1 MSTNPKNAAAQVV
14 SPSPQTSEITIYTGG
29 PAIVREER
37 QVTLAEGKSSIAL
50 DGLPETYVP
59 GSLTIAKVAGASQLK
74 LAAFSYRPA
83 ALSLEAILEKAVGEQ
98 IELTSG
104 DTTIAG
110 KLRYIIGNQ
119 LVLEQNGKAVVV
131 ANDGSL
137 SVDAS
142 VIAGIS
148 TTASV
153 RLDTLGQAGDFKLGI
168 MYASEGLSWAPR
180 FEAYYDAKSERLS
193 RFACWV
199 DIVNNTGA
207 PLAETKFQL
216 IAGYNSGYQPN
227 YNARSRGGRVM
238 AMAASMP
245 MGGGLEAA
253 SFGADA
259 AEVET
264 VGEQKLYSLPNE
276 LAVARGETKT
286 TALLLAEDVP
296 VKAEY
301 FLTGGYYQPASP
313 SRGRQEK
320 LPVNVRLKLVNGTD
334 SKLGVA
340 LPPGQV
346 NFFEPDSKGS
356 LQRTDTCHL
365 TSHVAAGESFELL
378 LPTPSRDV
386 KAQRRLVSAKDDP
399 VPAAEVAP
407 DAAAES
413 TAVVAPAE
421 KKKKEAP
428 RFRVESRELVL
439 FNFKDKEVE
448 VVVADSIPQDAQFV
462 KPIGSSVKNLSTT
475 PGAATFTVAVPAGGE
490 VKVAYTIKFRIN

>member
-1 MSTNPKNAAAQVV
+1 MSSNPKNAAAQVV
-14 SPSPQTSEITIYTGG
+14 SPSPETSEVTIYTGG
-29 PAIVREER
+29 PAIIRQER
-37 QVTLAEGKSSIAL
+37 KVALAEGKSSITL

-59 GSLTIAKVAGASQLK
+59 GSLTIAKVAGASQLN

-83 ALSLEAILEKAVGEQ
+83 TLSLEAILEKAVGEQ
-98 IELTSG
+98 IQLTSG

-110 KLRYIIGNQ
+110 KLRYIINNQ
-119 LVLEQNGKAVVV
+119 LVLEQEGKAIVVV
-131 ANDGSL
+131 NDGSL
-137 SVDAS
+137 SIDAS
-142 VIAGIS
+142 ALTGLS

-153 RLDTLGQAGDFKLGI
+153 CLDTVGQAGDFKLGI
-168 MYASEGLSWAPR
+168 MYASEGLSWTPR
-180 FEAYYDAKSERLS
+180 YEAYYDAKSEKLS

-227 YNARSRGGRVM
+227 YNARNRGGGRVM

-245 MGGGLEAA
+245 MGGGLESA

-259 AEVET
+259 ADVET

-276 LAVARGETKT
+276 LAVANGETKT

-301 FLTGGYYQPASP
+301 FLASGYYQPVAP
-313 SRGRQEK
+313 SRGRAEK
-320 LPVNVRLKLVNGTD
+320 LPVNVRLKLVNSTD
-334 SKLGVA
+334 SKLGSA

-356 LQRTDTCHL
+356 LQRTDTCQVNG
-365 TSHVAAGESFELL
+365 HVAAGESFELL

-386 KAQRRLVSAKDDP
+386 KALRRLVSVKDDP
-399 VPAAEVAP
+399 VPPAEVAP
-407 DAAAES
+407 DAAA
-413 TAVVAPAE
+413 TVAPASPAE
-421 KKKKEAP
+421 KKKEAP
-428 RFRVESRELVL
+428 RFRKESRELVL
-439 FNFKDKEVE
+439 FNYKDKEVE
-448 VVVADSIPQDAQFV
+448 VVVSDSLPQDAEFV

-475 PGAATFTVAVPAGGE
+475 AGAATFAVAVPAGGE